1 MPKTWQNT
9 KDNYYK
15 NNKIVPKTWR
25 SVKGQE
31 IKMVDGNLGFFIY
44 VFSSMFVIVSPIS
57 GVVTFISLT
66 SQMTLKD
73 KNEVAKKAVTL
84 ACVIAL
90 SFAITG
96 SVILKL
102 FSISV
107 DSLRIAGGI
116 LLFSIAFDMM
126 HAKVSRESITEEEI
140 TQSREREDIW
150 VFPIGLPL
158 LTGPGTISTV
168 IVLMGV
174 ADGIQQKAIVLISI
188 ILTFLICLF
197 VFLFSRRLH
206 KFIGYNGMLVF
217 TRLMGLLLA
226 ALAVD
231 LTAKGIISIF
241 GLVI

>member
-1 MPKTWQNT
+1 
-9 KDNYYK
+9 
-15 NNKIVPKTWR
+15 
-25 SVKGQE
+25 
-31 IKMVDGNLGFFIY
+31 MVTENLGFFIY
-44 VFSSMFVIVSPIS
+44 VFSSIFVVVSPIS

-66 SQMTLKD
+66 SKMTRKE
-73 KNEVAKKAVTL
+73 KNDIAKKAVIL

-90 SFAITG
+90 FFAITG
-96 SVILKL
+96 SMILNL

-107 DSLRIAGGI
+107 DSLRVAGGL

-140 TQSREREDIW
+140 TQSQEREDIW

-168 IVLMGV
+168 IVLMGM
-174 ADGIQQKAIVLISI
+174 ADSVQQKAIILISI
-188 ILTFLICLF
+188 IFTFIACLF
-197 VFLFSRRLH
+197 IFLFSRRLH

-231 LTAKGIISIF
+231 LTATGIINIF
-241 GLVI
+241 QPIF

>member
-1 MPKTWQNT
+1 
-9 KDNYYK
+9 
-15 NNKIVPKTWR
+15 
-25 SVKGQE
+25 
-31 IKMVDGNLGFFIY
+31 MVAENLGFFIY
-44 VFSSMFVIVSPIS
+44 VFSSIFVVVSPIS

-66 SQMTLKD
+66 SKMTRKE
-73 KNEVAKKAVTL
+73 KNDIAKKAVML

-90 SFAITG
+90 FFAITG
-96 SVILKL
+96 SMILKL

-107 DSLRIAGGI
+107 DSLRVAGGL

-140 TQSREREDIW
+140 TQSQEREDIW

-168 IVLMGV
+168 IVIMGM
-174 ADGIQQKAIVLISI
+174 ADGIQQKAIVVVSI
-188 ILTFLICLF
+188 ILTFIICLF
-197 VFLFSRRLH
+197 IFLFSRRLH

-231 LTAKGIISIF
+231 LTATGIINIF
-241 GLVI
+241 GLVL

>member
-1 MPKTWQNT
+1 
-9 KDNYYK
+9 
-15 NNKIVPKTWR
+15 
-25 SVKGQE
+25 
-31 IKMVDGNLGFFIY
+31 MVTENLGFFIY
-44 VFSSMFVIVSPIS
+44 VFSSIFVVVSPIS
-57 GVVTFISLT
+57 GVVTFISMT
-66 SQMTLKD
+66 SKMTRKE
-73 KNEVAKKAVTL
+73 KNDIAKKAVIL

-90 SFAITG
+90 FFAITG
-96 SVILKL
+96 SMILKL

-107 DSLRIAGGI
+107 DSLRVAGGL

-140 TQSREREDIW
+140 TQSQEREDIW

-168 IVLMGV
+168 IVIMGMAEGV
-174 ADGIQQKAIVLISI
+174 QQKAIVVASI
-188 ILTFLICLF
+188 ILTFIICLF
-197 VFLFSRRLH
+197 IFLFSRRLH

-231 LTAKGIISIF
+231 LTAAGIINIF
-241 GLVI
+241 GLTI

>member
-1 MPKTWQNT
+1 
-9 KDNYYK
+9 
-15 NNKIVPKTWR
+15 
-25 SVKGQE
+25 
-31 IKMVDGNLGFFIY
+31 MVDGNLGFFIY
-44 VFSSMFVIVSPIS
+44 VFSSLFVVVSPIS

-66 SQMTLKD
+66 SKMTFKD
-73 KNEVAKKAVTL
+73 KNEIAKKAVIL

-90 SFAITG
+90 FFAIAG

-107 DSLRIAGGI
+107 DSLRVAGGI

-126 HAKVSRESITEEEI
+126 HAKVSGESITEEEI
-140 TQSREREDIW
+140 TQSQERDDIW
-150 VFPIGLPL
+150 VFPIALPL

-168 IVLMGV
+168 IVLMGI
-174 ADGIQQKAIVLISI
+174 ADGVPQKAIVLISI
-188 ILTFLICLF
+188 ILTFIICLV
-197 VFLFSRRLH
+197 VFFFSRRLH

-231 LTAKGIISIF
+231 LTARGIINIF

>member
-1 MPKTWQNT
+1 
-9 KDNYYK
+9 
-15 NNKIVPKTWR
+15 
-25 SVKGQE
+25 
-31 IKMVDGNLGFFIY
+31 MVDGNLGFFIY
-44 VFSSMFVIVSPIS
+44 VFSSLFVVVSPIS

-66 SQMTLKD
+66 SKMTFKE
-73 KNEVAKKAVTL
+73 KNEIAKKAVIL

-90 SFAITG
+90 FFAIAG

-107 DSLRIAGGI
+107 DSLRVAGGI

-126 HAKVSRESITEEEI
+126 HAKVSGESITEEEI
-140 TQSREREDIW
+140 TQSQEREDIW
-150 VFPIGLPL
+150 VFPIALPL

-168 IVLMGV
+168 IVLMGI
-174 ADGIQQKAIVLISI
+174 ADGVPQKAIVLISI
-188 ILTFLICLF
+188 ILTFIICLV
-197 VFLFSRRLH
+197 VFFFSRRLH

-231 LTAKGIISIF
+231 LTARGIINIF

>member
-1 MPKTWQNT
+1 
-9 KDNYYK
+9 
-15 NNKIVPKTWR
+15 
-25 SVKGQE
+25 
-31 IKMVDGNLGFFIY
+31 MVAENLGFFIY
-44 VFSSMFVIVSPIS
+44 VFSSIFVVVSPIS

-66 SQMTLKD
+66 SKMTPRE
-73 KNEVAKKAVTL
+73 KNEIAKKAVIL

-90 SFAITG
+90 FFAVTG
-96 SVILKL
+96 SMILKL

-107 DSLRIAGGI
+107 DSLRVAGGL

-140 TQSREREDIW
+140 TQSQEREDIW

-158 LTGPGTISTV
+158 LTGPGAISTV
-168 IVLMGV
+168 IVIMGM
-174 ADGIQQKAIVLISI
+174 AEGIQQKAIVVISI
-188 ILTFLICLF
+188 ILTFIICLF
-197 VFLFSRRLH
+197 IFLFSRSLH

-231 LTAKGIISIF
+231 LTAAGIINIF
-241 GLVI
+241 GLTI

>member
-1 MPKTWQNT
+1 
-9 KDNYYK
+9 
-15 NNKIVPKTWR
+15 
-25 SVKGQE
+25 
-31 IKMVDGNLGFFIY
+31 MVAENLGFFIY
-44 VFSSMFVIVSPIS
+44 VFSSIFVVVSPIS

-66 SQMTLKD
+66 SKMTPKE
-73 KNEVAKKAVTL
+73 KNEIAKKAVIL

-90 SFAITG
+90 FFAVTG
-96 SVILKL
+96 SMILKL

-107 DSLRIAGGI
+107 DSLRVAGGL

-140 TQSREREDIW
+140 TQSQEREDIW

-158 LTGPGTISTV
+158 LTGPGAISTV
-168 IVLMGV
+168 IVIMGM
-174 ADGIQQKAIVLISI
+174 AEGIQQKAIVVVSI
-188 ILTFLICLF
+188 ILTFIICLF
-197 VFLFSRRLH
+197 IFLFSRSLH

-231 LTAKGIISIF
+231 LTAAGIINIF
-241 GLVI
+241 GLAV

>member
-1 MPKTWQNT
+1 
-9 KDNYYK
+9 
-15 NNKIVPKTWR
+15 
-25 SVKGQE
+25 
-31 IKMVDGNLGFFIY
+31 MVDGNIGFFIY
-44 VFSSMFVIVSPIS
+44 VFSSIFVVISPIS

-66 SQMTLKD
+66 SKMTFKE
-73 KNEVAKKAVTL
+73 KNEIAKKAVFL
-84 ACVIAL
+84 ACIIAL
-90 SFAITG
+90 FFAITG

-107 DSLRIAGGI
+107 DSLRVAGGI

-140 TQSREREDIW
+140 TQSQEREDIW
-150 VFPIGLPL
+150 VFPIALPL
-158 LTGPGTISTV
+158 LTGPGMISTV
-168 IVLMGV
+168 IVLMGMANGV
-174 ADGIQQKAIVLISI
+174 PQKAIVLVSI
-188 ILTFLICLF
+188 ILSFILCLF
-197 VFLFSRRLH
+197 IFLFSRRIH

-231 LTAKGIISIF
+231 LTATGIISIF